1 MSPKSS
7 EVGVLASCFSSSGLW
22 DDVETHHPF
31 LEFSVPLRPHSTGV
45 LAERAVEGRPGW
57 RITRPFEPDAS
68 YLGHRADSRGGS
80 EPSHEAFMWSGD
92 KGGVKFL
99 SLSGRRGL
107 NRCVS

>member
-7 EVGVLASCFSSSGLW
+7 EVGVLASCSSSSGLW

-31 LEFSVPLRPHSTGV
+31 LEFSVPLRPHSPGV

-99 SLSGRRGL
+99 SLWGGEG
-107 NRCVS
+107 